1 MMSTFGGAASSQ
13 EPYRPEKLQ
22 RLHDVIF
29 SYLDDTDT
37 CLEVE
42 SRLGRLTK
50 KKTFSSGVTSEQFER
65 LKALLVTNGFEAGE
79 ETKTLDKFYD
89 RQDQGL
95 IRVSYACDDED
106 DDDDADDDDGS
117 HEAAYETTTT
127 NTGNSNPSSC
137 SSLENSNDE
146 NANQNV
152 IECIT
157 KTQIDQDHFYGSD
170 PREKN
175 RVDIR
180 ITVNTETSV
189 ANVPTGDADYERYK
203 CRQIFSKDA
212 VDVMFTVVG
221 TSLNSSGSEDSKKDE
236 KLVYE
241 IECELNMDFVWEEL
255 EKVSADANTIFN
267 AVRTLVS
274 RWNPFPGFFSPS
286 EKDGTNGT
294 DQEQTIREKQKQRL
308 WDFLDELVSLS
319 KLMAS
324 TAKDV
329 DSAPDKKRKREAFV
343 ANESHRKA
351 VDTMLEGDLGNEVR
365 ALFSAGDTST
375 AKLVAVEA
383 AKNNPELN
391 GAGVDESEISRLVGQ
406 KVGQFYKRWQSS
418 Q

>member
-1 MMSTFGGAASSQ
+1 
-13 EPYRPEKLQ
+13 
-22 RLHDVIF
+22 
-29 SYLDDTDT
+29 
-37 CLEVE
+37 
-42 SRLGRLTK
+42 
-50 KKTFSSGVTSEQFER
+50 
-65 LKALLVTNGFEAGE
+65 
-79 ETKTLDKFYD
+79 
-89 RQDQGL
+89 
-95 IRVSYACDDED
+95 
-106 DDDDADDDDGS
+106 
-117 HEAAYETTTT
+117 
-127 NTGNSNPSSC
+127 
-137 SSLENSNDE
+137 
-146 NANQNV
+146 
-152 IECIT
+152 
-157 KTQIDQDHFYGSD
+157 
-170 PREKN
+170 
-175 RVDIR
+175 
-180 ITVNTETSV
+180 
-189 ANVPTGDADYERYK
+189 
-203 CRQIFSKDA
+203 
-212 VDVMFTVVG
+212 
-221 TSLNSSGSEDSKKDE
+221 
-236 KLVYE
+236 
-241 IECELNMDFVWEEL
+241 MDFVWEEV

-274 RWNPFPGFFSPS
+274 RWNPFPGFFSQS
-286 EKDGTNGT
+286 EKDATIEK
-294 DQEQTIREKQKQRL
+294 DQEEALRQKQKERL